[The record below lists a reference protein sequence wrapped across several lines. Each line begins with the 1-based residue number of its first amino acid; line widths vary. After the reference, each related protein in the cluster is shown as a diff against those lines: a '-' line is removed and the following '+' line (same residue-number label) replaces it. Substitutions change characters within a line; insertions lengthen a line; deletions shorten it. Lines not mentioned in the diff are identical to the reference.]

1 MVSVTAAGAADVPE
15 ADVIAAVDA
24 VLAERRDAS

>member
-1 MVSVTAAGAADVPE
+1 MVAVTAAGANDVPE

>member
-1 MVSVTAAGAADVPE
+1 MVVVTSEGASDVPE
-15 ADVIAAVDA
+15 ADVIGAVDA